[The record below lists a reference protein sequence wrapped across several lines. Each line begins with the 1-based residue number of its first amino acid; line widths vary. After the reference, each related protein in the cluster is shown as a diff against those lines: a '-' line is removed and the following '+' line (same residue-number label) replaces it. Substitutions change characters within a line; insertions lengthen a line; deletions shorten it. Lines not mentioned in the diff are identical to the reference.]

1 MQGQR
6 GDRVGR
12 TSTTHEKAQAAAVAP
27 TNARELERVSEIDA
41 LIVFDGWRETATGG
55 EGERAFAR
63 TINTVGRGE
72 RESSCSSSSRRSNM
86 KKRRSSRARASHSSG
101 RQQNRKESNT
111 HTGTGRRPTGLNR
124 SSPPPALSR
133 QQIQLSESACVV
145 AKIRDRLA
153 NMDRS
158 YGARLSPSLA
168 LSCRSI
174 RFAIRSMVLSV
185 GRALER

>member
-111 HTGTGRRPTGLNR
+111 HTGTGRRPTGLQPKL
-124 SSPPPALSR
+124 SSPPLSH
-133 QQIQLSESACVV
+133 QQIQLSESAC
-145 AKIRDRLA
+145 
-153 NMDRS
+153 
-158 YGARLSPSLA
+158 G
-168 LSCRSI
+168 
-174 RFAIRSMVLSV
+174 
-185 GRALER
+185 G